1 MKPTRITRWAA
12 SAVAGAA
19 LVLTPL
25 ALAGAATA
33 APLPAPAPYVSAH
46 TVIKNA
52 GDSGNQG
59 NVWAKVGLPNG
70 FSRDLTL
77 KLVSHPSATVWNW
90 TGSVSDHG
98 TGATVQGAVQPN
110 GTPTTATELHSVPL
124 VFSGSEQ
131 YTFSTNANVTG
142 SPNHGVPASII
153 RNGTYYSTSPISGG
167 VSNLSTDDATTSAWY
182 ALAFPSGTTFTANTN
197 PAFSYTYK
205 TGCGEIWIDA
215 NVSAGGNI
223 TGKTC
228 APPAPHFAIQVHG
241 FVQSEQSHKYLAVLN
256 GKLVQEN
263 LSDAGQFAMV
273 INTTTNATGLEV
285 LTSLGHLTGKFV
297 QVPDSGQAFV
307 VNHFAVTSKH
317 GAVYYNTQTAS
328 PSSHVLNNAQFSLAN
343 GNRQIGWLRG
353 AGSSNENYTSPG
365 Q

>member
-12 SAVAGAA
+12 TAVAGAA
-19 LVLTPL
+19 LAFTPL
-25 ALAGAATA
+25 ALAGSASAAPAVTASTHVINNLDSGGNGNWSSDNFVRTLTVTPGATANSYTATVRDSGHWSGIVGGFTPNQSGANAGTKITHSVSGTFSGGASYSFTASTAPSAANVAAALDDNFTAQTGKNTTSLWYEQAFSAAT
-33 APLPAPAPYVSAH
+33 
-46 TVIKNA
+46 TF
-52 GDSGNQG
+52 G
-59 NVWAKVGLPNG
+59 
-70 FSRDLTL
+70 
-77 KLVSHPSATVWNW
+77 
-90 TGSVSDHG
+90 G
-98 TGATVQGAVQPN
+98 TGILNTWSWTYKEASPACHQQWVDSAVNGDGQGA
-110 GTPTTATELHSVPL
+110 
-124 VFSGSEQ
+124 
-131 YTFSTNANVTG
+131 
-142 SPNHGVPASII
+142 
-153 RNGTYYSTSPISGG
+153 
-167 VSNLSTDDATTSAWY
+167 TD
-182 ALAFPSGTTFTANTN
+182 
-197 PAFSYTYK
+197 
-205 TGCGEIWIDA
+205 
-215 NVSAGGNI
+215 GNI
-223 TGKTC
+223 TGASCT
-228 APPAPHFAIQVHG
+228 PPAPHYAVQAHG